1 MIERIEK
8 VTGMVHRV
16 YNFYPGPATL
26 PLPALERAQKELL
39 DYAGTG
45 MSVLEISHRSKEY
58 DQLHHEAMNLVRE
71 LMGLSDDFKVLF
83 LQGGASTQFYMVP
96 LNLHVEGKPMEYVNT
111 GRWSTKAIKEA
122 RLFGEVRVVASSEE
136 EKFTYVPEEVQFS
149 DGAAYA
155 HITTNNTLYGTQW
168 HSIPKVANDVPLVAD
183 MSSDILSRQMDFKR
197 FSVIYAGAQ
206 KNLGPAG
213 VTLVIVREDLLD
225 RVPENTP
232 TMQKWKTHAEKDS
245 LFNTPPTFSIYIM
258 KLCLEY
264 LKEHGGVSAQEKL
277 NREKAKILYDIIDS
291 SDGFYRGHAKKESR
305 SIMNV
310 TFRLPTEEL
319 EAMCV
324 EEGAKRGLIGIKG
337 HRSVG
342 GMRASIY
349 NAMTLEG
356 VEKLAQFLREF
367 REQHQ

>member
-1 MIERIEK
+1 
-8 VTGMVHRV
+8 MVHRV